1 MPASTDFVFG
11 IALLAFAGWLSWVS
25 FSIIKISGMQKDV
38 EKLIISMNS
47 VTKRL
52 DNFIKSEITELKSI
66 ADNIQDAIKAFS
78 GNDVNR
84 RR

>member
-1 MPASTDFVFG
+1 
-11 IALLAFAGWLSWVS
+11 
-25 FSIIKISGMQKDV
+25 MQKDV
-38 EKLIISMNS
+38 EKLISSMNS
-47 VTKRL
+47 VTHRL